1 MDLSPVELGTVLW
14 EVQQHDTR
22 IREIRKRIDGLPA
35 KHRLTEL
42 ATELSEARQSLADR
56 ERELEEIGHRQHKL
70 DGELD
75 LLSSKVK
82 GEEQKLFSGT
92 IMNPKELQAIQ
103 AEIFSLRKK
112 RDEMETEDLELM
124 EETDGLAG
132 EAAELKAKVETTGSS
147 QAVAKSVYEKELE
160 ELELEIAGLEGERD
174 ARKLKLDEE
183 TIAEYEKLLGGKA
196 GLAVVKI
203 QKGSSC
209 GGCHIQ
215 FSATQIDQYEHGEG
229 VWRCQY
235 CRRMLVK

>member
-14 EVQQHDTR
+14 EVQQYDTC
-22 IREIRKRIDGLPA
+22 ILEVRKRIEGLPA

-42 ATELSEARQSLADR
+42 AAELSEARQARTDR

-75 LLSSKVK
+75 LLTSKVK
-82 GEEQKLFSGT
+82 VEEQKLFSGT

-124 EETDGLAG
+124 EETDRLAA
-132 EAAELKAKVETTGSS
+132 EAAELKAKVETTESS
-147 QAVAKSVYEKELE
+147 EALAKSVYEKELE

-183 TIAEYEKLLGGKA
+183 TIAEYEKLLAGKA

-203 QKGSSC
+203 QKGASC